1 MKKKDGHAW
10 YLRNRFLLGFILIFY
25 GFQSVC
31 QSFPKERE
39 KFVKEA
45 SKVFI
50 EEDMRYNVK
59 DVFPVVITGN
69 SLSEGN
75 FNKMVDGVNALFES
89 GYEARYAY
97 LLVASYVY
105 SSKNKFNA
113 EFFNTWVGL
122 EKTYRSKEV
131 EVYAQFM
138 EFSYPLFRY
147 KALYKDDATQW
158 RFKGSMAWNTEKRV
172 RIVCTDGQLIG
183 TSLEFQTQDSV
194 FVSGTSGVFD
204 FENQS
209 FVGRNGTITW
219 EKTGLNKNETFA
231 ELKGYK
237 VKLDEVVLSADT
249 VSLTTPYFQ
258 TPILGSLT
266 DKTQDFLIENE
277 GAPHFSSFDKRLKI
291 NNLREGLDYDGGF
304 TLEGNKMVGAGVKV
318 NPAKLIYRFE
328 NKPLIEIQSVLF
340 TIEPSQILS
349 REANL
354 KLRYANGDS
363 MVHQQGVFQYSEA
376 SNEITFSAKK
386 NGSLVIPFLDYH
398 YNISVNAPVLKWQ
411 VGSAFPMYTF
421 EMATSQEQKLIN
433 VESLSFFD
441 EGLYKKFGPIAKNP
455 ISQLAGY
462 LRKNNSSFLN
472 EGQASNA
479 LETTIAYA
487 KTTLLD
493 LASYGFI
500 IYESQEKKIT
510 PTSKL
515 FDYADAMTSGRDYD
529 NFGFQLS
536 LIERKSNYSAE
547 EIQQND
553 YLKAIDRK
561 NNVLNNR
568 YKRQDF
574 FAFIDVKKD
583 QMFMT
588 GVDEIPLSNAQRTI
602 IYPDSGYCIMKP
614 NRDLVFNG
622 ELYVG
627 KFHAYLDDAYFS
639 YEAFKVNVQQ
649 SSYASLLSN
658 PIRPE
663 DGNQPIELLSAFS
676 NLKGEILIDE
686 PTARSGRSKT
696 NRAYPKLLVPSTI
709 KVVYNDLSIVNGA
722 YDSSRFYFKLEPFE
736 LDSLDNFHEL
746 SQRFKGELIS
756 GGIFPPISEPL
767 KIMPDY
773 SLGFST
779 TAPSGGWPFY
789 GDKSKYENKVVLS
802 NNGLQGSGTI
812 NYATATAISQK
823 LTFLPDSTIGIAK
836 FINKESKMGVKV
848 PLVESDA
855 AYIAFVPKKQV
866 LKASSWKGQPLA
878 MFNGQCDMDG
888 TVILS
893 VEGMTGLGVIHFPDA
908 DLGSK
913 KFDFTHEDI
922 HSDTSSFSLRNRFIS
937 EGQAPVAMETK
948 DVKADVSFV
957 TRKGEFNS
965 FGTKRIKFPPNQYY
979 CTMDKF
985 FWYMDRADVDFEKT
999 KSNQTTFEAGADLD
1013 ESNFFSMLDEQDS
1026 LQFRSLLARYD
1037 LKLQTLFCNKVEYVR
1052 VGDAKIYPDSMKVI
1066 VRKNAVMDPFTNA
1079 KIVAP
1084 FIKKYH
1090 TFTNANV
1097 TVTSRKKYEGTA
1109 SYPYYDRDSNLTV
1122 LKMKSIAY
1130 VNSVTQAEGEI
1141 EQKANFKL
1149 SNEFEYYG
1157 KVKVVA
1163 ASQGLFCDGS
1173 TKINHACKS
1182 FDRSWMT
1189 FKDTILAKNIQIPI
1203 SENPVN
1209 DAGKKLSVGFSWKN
1223 SEFIDSVLVYPAFL
1237 SKSEG
1242 INDQSVFKAS
1252 GYVQYNPSSLTFQIG
1267 DKKRLNGDSDIGNF
1281 LTMYTETCSLTGIG
1295 KISFGVDLGEVTAD
1309 SYGDISFNTDTKKI
1323 EMNVSTLLK
1332 FPMQKDVFTNIS
1344 EGLKALESQKNV
1356 DLTSKKINF
1365 SQVLRS
1371 ILPEEKVNDLL
1382 KDYEE
1387 DKLRKM
1393 PEGLDQTMVLS
1404 GLKFEYK
1411 QFKSTE
1417 NESGFERG
1425 WVTKSTSVASED
1437 GGEEVKGKNRCAIIA
1452 IEGKPVLKEVEFNM
1466 AIAQTALDKSNQ
1478 GLLINF
1484 KNSADKDYLL
1494 NYGMDRKVGTLLIN
1508 SNEPSLKTLITEM
1521 KLDKR
1526 KSKNFSF
1533 DLASDSATQK
1543 GLNRLKEFLRA
1554 R

>member
-25 GFQSVC
+25 AFQSVG

-50 EEDMRYNVK
+50 EEAMRYNVK

-304 TLEGNKMVGAGVKV
+304 TLEGNKMVGAGVKL

-493 LASYGFI
+493 MASYGFI

-602 IYPDSGYCIMKP
+602 IFPDSGYCIMKP

-627 KFHAYLDDAYFS
+627 KFHAYLDEAYFS

-709 KVVYNDLSIVNGA
+709 KVVYNDVSIVNGA

-802 NNGLQGSGTI
+802 NNGLQGAGTI
-812 NYATATAISQK
+812 NYATATAISKK

-848 PLVESDA
+848 PLVESDV
-855 AYIAFVPKKQV
+855 AYIAFVPEKQV

-922 HSDTSSFSLRNRFIS
+922 HSDTSSFSLKNRYIS

-1066 VRKNAVMDPFTNA
+1066 VRKNAVMDPFANA

-1097 TVTSRKKYEGTA
+1097 TITSRKKYEGTA

-1242 INDQSVFKAS
+1242 VNDQSVFKAS

-1295 KISFGVDLGEVTAD
+1295 KISFGVELGEVTAD

-1371 ILPEEKVNDLL
+1371 ILPDEKVNDLL

-1411 QFKSTE
+1411 QFKSNE

>member
-1 MKKKDGHAW
+1 MKKKVGHAW
-10 YLRNRFLLGFILIFY
+10 YLRNSIPLFLVFISCTFKSLG
-25 GFQSVC
+25 
-31 QSFPKERE
+31 QSFSKDRE
-39 KFVKEA
+39 KFIKEA
-45 SKVFI
+45 SKVFL
-50 EEDMRYNVK
+50 EEDMQHNVK
-59 DVFPVVITGN
+59 DVFPVVISAN
-69 SLSEGN
+69 SLSDGN
-75 FNKMVDGVNALFES
+75 FNKMVDGANAVLEL
-89 GYEARYAY
+89 GYEPRYAY

-113 EFFNTWVGL
+113 EFFNTWIGL
-122 EKTYRSKEV
+122 EKSFRAKEM
-131 EVYAQFM
+131 EDYAQFM

-158 RFKGSMAWNTEKRV
+158 RFKGSMAWNTEKRI
-172 RIVCTDGQLIG
+172 RIVCSDGQLVG

-194 FVSGTSGVFD
+194 FVAGTSGVFD

-209 FVGRNGTITW
+209 FTGRNGTITW
-219 EKTGLNKNETFA
+219 EKTGLKKSETFA

-237 VKLDEVVLSADT
+237 VKLDEVVLRADT

-258 TPILGSLT
+258 TPILGSLL
-266 DKTQDFLIENE
+266 DKTLDYLKDNE

-291 NNLREGLDYDGGF
+291 NELREGLDYDGGF
-304 TLEGNKMVGAGVKV
+304 TLEGSKMVGAGVKG
-318 NPAKLIYRFE
+318 NPAKLIYRFQ

-349 REANL
+349 REASL

-363 MVHQQGVFQYSEA
+363 LVHQQGVFQFNEA

-398 YNISVNAPVLKWQ
+398 YKIAINAPVLKWQ

-433 VESLSFFD
+433 VESLNFFD
-441 EGLYKKFGPIAKNP
+441 DGLYKKFGPIAKNP
-455 ISQLAGY
+455 ISQLAAY
-462 LRKNNSSFLN
+462 LRKNNTSFLT

-500 IYESQEKKIT
+500 SYDSQEKKIT
-510 PTSKL
+510 PTAKL
-515 FDYADAMTSGRDYD
+515 FDFADAMTSGKDYD

-536 LIERKSNYSAE
+536 LIERKLNYSAE

-553 YLKAIDRK
+553 YLKAEQRK
-561 NNVLNNR
+561 YQVLNNR
-568 YKRQDF
+568 YKKQDF
-574 FAFIDVKKD
+574 FAFIDINKD
-583 QMFMT
+583 QMFLT
-588 GVDEIPLSNAQRTI
+588 GVDEIPLSNAQRSI
-602 IYPDSGYCIMKP
+602 VFPDSGYCVLKP
-614 NRDLVFNG
+614 NRDLLFNG

-627 KFHAYLDDAYFS
+627 KFHAYLEDAYFS
-639 YEAFKVNVQQ
+639 YNAFKVEVQQ
-649 SSYASLLSN
+649 SSYASLLAN
-658 PIRPE
+658 PMKPE
-663 DGNQPIELLSAFS
+663 DGNQPIELLSTFS

-686 PTARSGRSKT
+686 PSARSGRSKT
-696 NRAYPKLLVPSTI
+696 NTAYPKLLVPSAI
-709 KVVYNDLSIVNGA
+709 KVVYNDVSIVNGA
-722 YDSSRFYFKLEPFE
+722 YDSSRFYYKLEPFE

-767 KIMPDY
+767 RIMPDY

-779 TAPSGGWPFY
+779 TAPAGGWPFY

-836 FINKESKMGVKV
+836 FINKESTTGIKV

-855 AYIAFVPKKQV
+855 AYVAFVPKKQV

-878 MFNGQCDMDG
+878 MFNGQCDMEG

-893 VEGMTGLGVIHFPDA
+893 VKGMSGLGVMHFPDA

-913 KFDFTHEDI
+913 NFDFTHEDI
-922 HSDTSSFSLRNRFIS
+922 HADTSSFSLKNRFIN

-948 DVKADVSFV
+948 DVKADVSFK

-1013 ESNFFSMLDEQDS
+1013 ESNFFSMVEEQDS

-1052 VGDAKIYPDSMKVI
+1052 VGDAKIFPDSMKVI

-1097 TVTSRKKYEGTA
+1097 TVTSRKKYEGSA

-1149 SNEFEYYG
+1149 SKEFEYYG

-1267 DKKRLNGDSDIGNF
+1267 DKKRLNGDSDLGNL

-1344 EGLKALESQKNV
+1344 EGLKVLESQKNV

-1387 DKLRKM
+1387 EKLRKM

-1411 QFKSTE
+1411 QFKSNE

-1425 WVTKSTSVASED
+1425 WVTKSTNASSED
-1437 GGEEVKGKNRCAIIA
+1437 GEEEVKGKNRCAIIA

-1466 AIAQTALDKSNQ
+1466 AIAQTAIDKSNQ

-1484 KNSADKDYLL
+1484 KNSADKDFLL
-1494 NYGMDRKVGTLLIN
+1494 NYVMDRKDGTLLVN

-1521 KLDKR
+1521 KPDKR

-1533 DLASDSATQK
+1533 DWASDSATQK
-1543 GLNRLKEFLRA
+1543 GLSRLKEFLRA

>member
-1 MKKKDGHAW
+1 MKKKVGLAW
-10 YLRNRFLLGFILIFY
+10 YLKSSRLLLILVFISCAFN
-25 GFQSVC
+25 SVG
-31 QSFPKERE
+31 QSFPKDRE
-39 KFVKEA
+39 KFIKEA
-45 SKVFI
+45 SKVFL
-50 EEDMRYNVK
+50 EEDMHHNVK
-59 DVFPVVITGN
+59 DVFPTVISGN
-69 SLSEGN
+69 SLSDAN
-75 FNKMVDGVNALFES
+75 FNKMVDGANAVLEL
-89 GYEARYAY
+89 GYESRYAY

-105 SSKNKFNA
+105 ASKNKINA
-113 EFFNTWVGL
+113 EFFNTWIGL
-122 EKTYRSKEV
+122 EKTFRAKEMEDYV
-131 EVYAQFM
+131 QFI

-147 KALYKDDATQW
+147 RALYKDDASQW
-158 RFKGSMAWNTEKRV
+158 RFKGSMTWNTEKRI
-172 RIVCTDGQLIG
+172 RIVCSDGQLVG

-194 FVSGTSGVFD
+194 FVAGTSGVFD
-204 FENQS
+204 FESQT
-209 FVGRNGTITW
+209 FTGRNGTITW
-219 EKTGLNKNETFA
+219 EKTGLKKNETFA

-237 VKLDEVVLSADT
+237 VKMNEVVLRADT

-266 DKTQDFLIENE
+266 DKTLDYLKENE

-291 NNLREGLDYDGGF
+291 SELREGLDYDGGF
-304 TLEGNKMVGAGVKV
+304 TLEGSKMVGAGVKG
-318 NPAKLIYRFE
+318 NPAKLIYRFQ
-328 NKPLIEIQSVLF
+328 NKPLIEIQSLLF

-349 REANL
+349 REASL
-354 KLRYANGDS
+354 KLRYPSGDTLI
-363 MVHQQGVFQYSEA
+363 HQQGVFQYNEA
-376 SNEITFSAKK
+376 SDEITFSAKK

-398 YNISVNAPVLKWQ
+398 YNITINAPVLKWQ
-411 VGSAFPMYTF
+411 VGTSFPMYTF
-421 EMATSQEQKLIN
+421 EMATSQEQKSIQ
-433 VESLSFFD
+433 VESLNFFD
-441 EGLYKKFGPIAKNP
+441 DGLYKKFGPIAKNP
-455 ISQLAGY
+455 ISQLAAY
-462 LRKNNSSFLN
+462 LRKNNASFLT

-487 KTTLLD
+487 KSTLLD

-500 IYESQEKKIT
+500 SYDSQEKKIT
-510 PTSKL
+510 PTAKL
-515 FDYADAMTSGRDYD
+515 YDFADAMTSGKDYD
-529 NFGFQLS
+529 NFGFTLS
-536 LIERKSNYSAE
+536 LIERKLNYSPE
-547 EIQQND
+547 EIQQSD
-553 YLKAIDRK
+553 YLQAEQRK
-561 NNVLNNR
+561 FQILNNR
-568 YKRQDF
+568 YKKQDF
-574 FAFIDVKKD
+574 FAFIDMNKD
-583 QMFMT
+583 QMFLT
-588 GVDEIPLSNAQRTI
+588 GVDEVPLSNAQRAI
-602 IYPDSGYCIMKP
+602 VFPDSGYCVLKP
-614 NRDLVFNG
+614 NRDLIFDG

-627 KFHAYLDDAYFS
+627 KFHAYLEDAYFS
-639 YEAFKVNVQQ
+639 YNSFKVEVQK
-649 SSYASLLSN
+649 SSYASLIAN
-658 PIRPE
+658 PMKPE
-663 DGNQPIELLSAFS
+663 DGNQPIELLSSFS
-676 NLKGEILIDE
+676 NLTGEILIDE
-686 PTARSGRSKT
+686 PASRSGRSKS
-696 NRAYPKLLVPSTI
+696 NMAYPKLLVPSPI
-709 KVVYNDLSIVNGA
+709 KVVYNDVSIVNGA
-722 YDSSRFYFKLEPFE
+722 YDSARFYYKLEPFE

-767 KIMPDY
+767 KFMPDY

-779 TAPSGGWPFY
+779 TAPAGGWPFY

-836 FINKESKMGVKV
+836 FINKESKTGIKV
-848 PLVESDA
+848 PFVESDA
-855 AYIAFVPKKQV
+855 AYVAFVPNKQV

-878 MFNGQCDMDG
+878 MFNGQCDMEG

-893 VEGMTGLGVIHFPDA
+893 VKGMSGLGTIHFPDA

-913 KFDFTHEDI
+913 NFDFTHEDI
-922 HSDTSSFSLRNRFIS
+922 HADTSSFSLKNRFIN

-948 DVKADVSFV
+948 DVKADVSFN

-999 KSNQTTFEAGADLD
+999 KANQTTFEAGADLD
-1013 ESNFFSMLDEQDS
+1013 ESNFFSMVEEQDS

-1097 TVTSRKKYEGTA
+1097 TVTSRKKYEGSA

-1130 VNSVTQAEGEI
+1130 INSVTQAEGEI

-1149 SNEFEYYG
+1149 SKEFEYYG

-1189 FKDTILAKNIQIPI
+1189 FKDTILASNIQIPI

-1209 DAGKKLSVGFSWKN
+1209 DVGRNLSVGFSWKN
-1223 SEFIDSVLVYPAFL
+1223 SEFIDSVAVYPAFL

-1267 DKKRLNGDSDIGNF
+1267 DKKRLNGDSELGNL

-1295 KISFGVDLGEVTAD
+1295 KISFGVDLGEVSAN

-1387 DKLRKM
+1387 EKLRKM
-1393 PEGLDQTMVLS
+1393 PEGLDQTLVLS

-1411 QFKSTE
+1411 QFKSNE

-1425 WVTKSTSVASED
+1425 WVTKSASVSEE
-1437 GGEEVKGKNRCAIIA
+1437 GEEEVKGKNRCAIIA

-1466 AIAQTALDKSNQ
+1466 AIAQTARDKSNQ

-1484 KNSADKDYLL
+1484 KNSADKDFLL
-1494 NYGMDRKVGTLLIN
+1494 NYGMDRKDGTLLIN
-1508 SNEPSLKTLITEM
+1508 SNESSLKTFITEM
-1521 KLDKR
+1521 KPDKR

-1533 DLASDSATQK
+1533 DWASDSDTQQ

>member
-1 MKKKDGHAW
+1 MKKKVGLVW
-10 YLRNRFLLGFILIFY
+10 YLRNSIPLFLVFISCT
-25 GFQSVC
+25 FQSVA
-31 QSFPKERE
+31 QSFPKDRE
-39 KFVKEA
+39 KFIKEA
-45 SKVFI
+45 SKVFL
-50 EEDMRYNVK
+50 EEDMQHNVK
-59 DVFPVVITGN
+59 DVFPTVISGN
-69 SLSEGN
+69 SLSDGN
-75 FNKMVDGVNALFES
+75 FNKMVDGANAVLEL
-89 GYEARYAY
+89 GYESRYAY

-113 EFFNTWVGL
+113 EFLNTWIGL
-122 EKTYRSKEV
+122 EKTFRAKEM
-131 EVYAQFM
+131 EDYAKFM

-158 RFKGSMAWNTEKRV
+158 RFKGSMAWNTEKRI
-172 RIVCTDGQLIG
+172 RIVCSDGQLIG

-194 FVSGTSGVFD
+194 FVAGTSGFFD

-209 FVGRNGTITW
+209 FTGRNGTITW
-219 EKTGLNKNETFA
+219 EKTGLKKNETFA
-231 ELKGYK
+231 ELRGYK
-237 VKLDEVVLSADT
+237 VKLDEVVLRADT

-258 TPILGSLT
+258 TPILGSLL
-266 DKTQDFLIENE
+266 DKTLDYLKDGE

-291 NNLREGLDYDGGF
+291 NELREGLDYDGGF
-304 TLEGNKMVGAGVKV
+304 TLEGSKMVGAGVKG
-318 NPAKLIYRFE
+318 NPAKLIYRFQ

-349 REANL
+349 REASL

-363 MVHQQGVFQYSEA
+363 LVHQQGVFQFNEA
-376 SNEITFSAKK
+376 ANEITFSAKK

-398 YNISVNAPVLKWQ
+398 YNIAINAPVLKWQ
-411 VGSAFPMYTF
+411 VGTAFPMYTF
-421 EMATSQEQKLIN
+421 EMATSQEQKSIN
-433 VESLSFFD
+433 VESLNFFD
-441 EGLYKKFGPIAKNP
+441 DGLYKKFGPIAKNP

-462 LRKNNSSFLN
+462 LRKNNTSFLT

-500 IYESQEKKIT
+500 SYDSQEKKIT
-510 PTSKL
+510 PTAKL
-515 FDYADAMTSGRDYD
+515 FDFADAMTSGKDYD

-536 LIERKSNYSAE
+536 LIERKLNYSAE
-547 EIQQND
+547 EILQND
-553 YLKAIDRK
+553 YLKAEQRK
-561 NNVLNNR
+561 YQILNNR
-568 YKRQDF
+568 YNKQDF
-574 FAFIDVKKD
+574 FAFIDINKD
-583 QMFMT
+583 QMFLT
-588 GVDEIPLSNAQRTI
+588 GVDEIPLSNAQRSI
-602 IYPDSGYCIMKP
+602 VFPDSGYCVLKP
-614 NRDLVFNG
+614 NRDLIFNG

-627 KFHAYLDDAYFS
+627 KFHAYLEDAYFS
-639 YEAFKVNVQQ
+639 YKAFKVEVQQ
-649 SSYASLLSN
+649 SSYASLLAN
-658 PIRPE
+658 PMKPE

-696 NRAYPKLLVPSTI
+696 NTAYPKLLVPSTI

-722 YDSSRFYFKLEPFE
+722 YDSARFYYKLEPFE

-756 GGIFPPISEPL
+756 GGIFPPISESL

-779 TAPSGGWPFY
+779 TAPAGGWPFY

-836 FINKESKMGVKV
+836 FINKESKTGIKV

-855 AYIAFVPKKQV
+855 AYVAFVPKKQV

-878 MFNGQCDMDG
+878 MFNGQCDMEG

-893 VEGMTGLGVIHFPDA
+893 VKGMSGLGVIHFPDA

-913 KFDFTHEDI
+913 NFDFTHEDI
-922 HSDTSSFSLRNRFIS
+922 HADTSSFSLKNRFVN

-948 DVKADVSFV
+948 DVKADVSFN

-1013 ESNFFSMLDEQDS
+1013 ESNFFTMVDEQDS

-1052 VGDAKIYPDSMKVI
+1052 VGDAKIYPDSMKVV

-1084 FIKKYH
+1084 FITKYH

-1109 SYPYYDRDSNLTV
+1109 SYPYFDRDSNLTV

-1141 EQKANFKL
+1141 DQKSNFKL
-1149 SNEFEYYG
+1149 SKEFEYYG

-1163 ASQGLFCDGS
+1163 ASKGLFCDGS

-1189 FKDTILAKNIQIPI
+1189 FKDTILATNIQIPI

-1223 SEFIDSVLVYPAFL
+1223 SEFIDSVMVYPAFL

-1267 DKKRLNGDSDIGNF
+1267 DKKRLNGDSDLGNL

-1332 FPMQKDVFTNIS
+1332 FPMQKDVFTNIA
-1344 EGLKALESQKNV
+1344 EGLKVLESQKNV

-1387 DKLRKM
+1387 EKLRKM

-1411 QFKSTE
+1411 QFKSNE
-1417 NESGFERG
+1417 NEAGFERG
-1425 WVTKSTSVASED
+1425 WVTKSSSSASED
-1437 GGEEVKGKNRCAIIA
+1437 GEEEVKGKNRCAIVA

-1466 AIAQTALDKSNQ
+1466 AIAQTATDKSNQ

-1484 KNSADKDYLL
+1484 ENSAGKDFLL
-1494 NYGMDRKVGTLLIN
+1494 NYGMVRKDGTLLIN

-1521 KLDKR
+1521 KPDKR

-1533 DLASDSATQK
+1533 DWASDSATQK